1 MLTPLDIQS
10 AVFHRTFRGYS
21 EAEVDDFLDRVV
33 VEYEQLYRE
42 NLALKAQL
50 EGREE
55 VAAAGASAAV
65 MMPTPPVSPAPLE
78 NDRREEA
85 ADLGGELERL
95 RRAVQEENARLEAL
109 RRQRMLFA
117 AQFQAMLESYRTMLN
132 GTDPAAAGE

>member
-1 MLTPLDIQS
+1 LDIQS

-55 VAAAGASAAV
+55 AAAAA
-65 MMPTPPVSPAPLE
+65 PPSLDRGFFAPERVEPQTTDETAQLT
-78 NDRREEA
+78 
-85 ADLGGELERL
+85 GQLERL
-95 RRAVQEENARLEAL
+95 RRAVQEESLRLEGL
-109 RRQRMLFA
+109 RRQRMLFTT
-117 AQFQAMLESYRTMLN
+117 QFQAMLESYRSMLADAA
-132 GTDPAAAGE
+132 GAAAAGEPADRGE